1 MAISKLQVPTVIQKA
16 SKYLLTTNAESM
28 VVTDAPIKPSHVFFG
43 ESLIKGVF
51 PKKNPKKY
59 AATSLI
65 AINEAGRRNL
75 QKHLCVNLTLI
86 N

>member
-1 MAISKLQVPTVIQKA
+1 
-16 SKYLLTTNAESM
+16 M
-28 VVTDAPIKPSHVFFG
+28 VVTDAPINPSHVFFG

-75 QKHLCVNLTLI
+75 QKRHLCVSLTLI
-86 N
+86 NQGQVK

>member
-1 MAISKLQVPTVIQKA
+1 
-16 SKYLLTTNAESM
+16 M

-51 PKKNPKKY
+51 PKKKPKKY

-75 QKHLCVNLTLI
+75 QKHCHVRLTFINEGTTECRDLEQIVHPSNHPYVNTL
-86 N
+86 

>member
-1 MAISKLQVPTVIQKA
+1 
-16 SKYLLTTNAESM
+16 M

-43 ESLIKGVF
+43 ESLINGVF
-51 PKKNPKKY
+51 PKKKPKKY

-75 QKHLCVNLTLI
+75 QKHHCHVSLTFI
-86 N
+86 NEGMTDCRDLNQISTKLSAQVTTLM